1 MQTWIMS
8 KCDKISALSS
18 LFHLSI
24 NIMRGGPPVQRKFF
38 GDKMNFPP
46 FPFSIFLLNVLKRI
60 WENGCSHTFLSG
72 LPLLLFDHQRTLL
85 GVVRH
90 DQHGAGRDDRQ
101 DSADHLHLLQCW
113 LLLGSSSLQGD
124 LIQDGIK
131 IFLTNI
137 AVLSR

>member
-1 MQTWIMS
+1 MQRNNFWGQNELFA
-8 KCDKISALSS
+8 IS
-18 LFHLSI
+18 
-24 NIMRGGPPVQRKFF
+24 
-38 GDKMNFPP
+38 
-46 FPFSIFLLNVLKRI
+46 FSIFLLNVLKRI
-60 WENGCSHTFLSG
+60 WENGCSHPFLSG
-72 LPLLLFDHQRTLL
+72 VPLVLFHHQRTLP

-124 LIQDGIK
+124 LIQDGIM

>member
-8 KCDKISALSS
+8 KCDKISGLSL

-24 NIMRGGPPVQRKFF
+24 DIMRGGPSVQR
-38 GDKMNFPP
+38 NI
-46 FPFSIFLLNVLKRI
+46 PFS
-60 WENGCSHTFLSG
+60 SG
-72 LPLLLFDHQRTLL
+72 LPLVLFDHQRTLP

-90 DQHGAGRDDRQ
+90 DQHGAGRDHRQ

-124 LIQDGIK
+124 LIQEVLCKYYVSIM
-131 IFLTNI
+131 IFLTNV